1 MDALTSEKV
10 SSHWLPK
17 QWETVTVFLEENR
30 QHIFYL
36 LAFYV
41 VTIALFIERFM
52 HFSFMAEH
60 TDLRKIMGLGIA
72 ISRGAANSLSFCY
85 SLLLLS
91 VSKNLITKLKAMSLH

>member
-1 MDALTSEKV
+1 MEEPSV
-10 SSHWLPK
+10 SNQWLPQ

-52 HFSFMAEH
+52 
-60 TDLRKIMGLGIA
+60 RKFGFLC
-72 ISRGAANSLSFCY
+72 SRAHWND
-85 SLLLLS
+85 
-91 VSKNLITKLKAMSLH
+91 

>member
-1 MDALTSEKV
+1 MSLELISLEKRSV
-10 SSHWLPK
+10 SNQWLSQ

-52 HFSFMAEH
+52 
-60 TDLRKIMGLGIA
+60 RK
-72 ISRGAANSLSFCY
+72 FDP
-85 SLLLLS
+85 
-91 VSKNLITKLKAMSLH
+91 